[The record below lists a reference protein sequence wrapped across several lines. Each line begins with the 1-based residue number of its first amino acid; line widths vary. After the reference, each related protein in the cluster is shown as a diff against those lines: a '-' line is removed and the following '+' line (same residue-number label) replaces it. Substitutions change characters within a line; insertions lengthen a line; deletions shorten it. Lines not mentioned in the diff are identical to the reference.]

1 MSSSAT
7 HVEHFRTLQRYEQW
21 AGARVVASLRSAL
34 AAGGDRAS
42 SDRARGIFGHI
53 QMARHEWL
61 FRLGQI
67 SKRQWIMFPDW
78 SVDECAADAARLDGA
93 WSAYLSNLTD
103 ADLDG
108 EVRYTSNEGKPFVSL
123 RRDILTHVFN
133 HSTYHRGQI
142 ALLVKTAGGAPAAT
156 DFVLYSRQAGIG

>member
-1 MSSSAT
+1 MSNNSPR
-7 HVEHFRTLQRYEQW
+7 VEHFRNLQRYEQW
-21 AGARVVASLRSAL
+21 AGARVVASLRSAH
-34 AAGGDRAS
+34 AAAVDRAS

-67 SKRQWIMFPDW
+67 PKRPWIMFPDW
-78 SVDECAADAARLDGA
+78 SVEECAADAARLDGA
-93 WSAYLSNLTD
+93 WSAYLANLGD

-123 RRDILTHVFN
+123 RRDILTHVIN

-142 ALLVKTAGGAPAAT
+142 ALLVKAAGGAPEAT